1 MYAEFLPGNPD
12 APLQKET
19 LKDKLR
25 EALKEVKMGTS
36 NKSNSDKVNLQC
48 EDVLA

>member
-1 MYAEFLPGNPD
+1 MFAEFLLENMD
-12 APLQKET
+12 APLQEEI

-36 NKSNSDKVNLQC
+36 NKSNSHMANLQC